1 MTISIILHLTNE
13 DPVVAELEELPNP
26 SDQIIVINNP
36 RLKDG
41 KDLHYLEA
49 EVTMM
54 IVPWHRITFIEVV
67 PSAEMDEVITFVREE

>member
-13 DPVVAELEELPNP
+13 DPVVGELEELPQP
-26 SDQIIVINNP
+26 TDQTIIVNNP

-49 EVTMM
+49 EVTTM
-54 IVPWHRITFIEVV
+54 IIPLHRVTFIEII
-67 PSAEMDEVITFVREE
+67 PSAEIDEVITFVREE